1 MPTVDVLDINAQKAG
16 EISLRDD
23 IFAIEPKLHLL
34 HQCVRRQ
41 LAIRRQ
47 GTACTKTRS
56 EVMGTSKKP
65 WRQKGSGR
73 ARIGTRASPIW
84 RGGGIVFGP
93 KPRDYSFHIPKKTKR
108 LALRSALSLKLQ
120 KKQITVLDNFDLPE
134 IRTKQFMVHKKALN
148 LSSALI
154 VVEGENLNLYKSA
167 RNVPNIKVLMAG
179 GLNIFDILRHD
190 QLVLT
195 RNAIEYIEKVYGP

>member
-16 EISLRDD
+16 EILLRDD
-23 IFAIEPKLHLL
+23 IFAIEPKHHLL
-34 HQCVRRQ
+34 HQVVRRQ
-41 LAIRRQ
+41 LAIKRQ

-73 ARIGTRASPIW
+73 ARIGTRASPLW

-108 LALRSALSLKLQ
+108 LAVRSALSLKLQ
-120 KKQITVLDNFDLPE
+120 NEKITILDHFDLPE
-134 IRTKQFMVHKKALN
+134 IRTKQFIVHKEALK
-148 LSSALI
+148 LSNALI
-154 VVEGENLNLYKSA
+154 VVDGENLNLYKSA